1 MKNIL
6 NKLFLLFTILCFII
20 TVIGSIFGII
30 IFYNAKNTSILIKS
44 NNKPIYI
51 YDDKSNLVSTD
62 SLYYEYC
69 SIKEINQNIIN
80 AVISVED
87 NNFYKHNGI
96 YIPRIIN
103 SIYQNIINSSIV
115 SGASTITQQYIK
127 NTYLS
132 NEKTFKRKINE
143 MAYALELEKKYT
155 KDQIMEAYL
164 NTILFGSNI
173 YGIKMASKYYFNKNV
188 NDISINEA
196 AILAGM
202 IQLPNYY
209 NPFNNPSAS
218 NKRKNFVLKRMYEEG
233 FISYDELK
241 NNSNINVIDSVN
253 KGFTNQKI
261 TYLTP
266 YLDYLFRN
274 IPNIDENISSIH
286 TYLDINI
293 QKTLYS
299 IMNNDYKLFNDNDI
313 NCAIIILDNNN
324 YGIKAIAG
332 NRCYN
337 ERVINYASDVLL
349 QPGSTIKPL
358 LDYAPAIE
366 YLNYTPASI
375 IVDEKYNYK
384 NGSQVKN
391 YDNSYLG
398 PITLRKALSDSRN
411 IPAIKLFNEV
421 GYEKCFDF
429 IKKLGIDKKEQIYE
443 ADAIGGS
450 TTGYTLLSLANAYQA
465 FANLGYYKKALAYKK
480 IKYDTKTIDNNIKPI
495 LVMKPTTAFLINSIL
510 HDVFKGSNYDQKNT
524 YLMAKTGQTNY
535 DEKTIEKYN
544 LVPNATKDSL
554 LIAYTKDLTIGVWVG
569 YEKITTGKYLDY
581 YKKNIPRTIMKI
593 IFDNFAKNNQYYD
606 LIEGITK
613 KYITIYDNNAYLA
626 KENGYYE
633 YFLEGTQ
640 PLTYPNYEIKT

>member
-1 MKNIL
+1 MKSIL

-20 TVIGSIFGII
+20 TIIGSIFGVI
-30 IFYNAKNTSILIKS
+30 IFNNASNTSILIKS
-44 NNKPIYI
+44 KNKPIYI
-51 YDDKSNLVSTD
+51 YDNKSNLVSTD

-96 YIPRIIN
+96 YLPRIIN
-103 SIYQNIINSSIV
+103 SIYQNIVNSSIV

-143 MAYALELEKKYT
+143 IAYALELEKKYT

-188 NDISINEA
+188 NDLTVNEA
-196 AILAGM
+196 AVLAGM

-209 NPFNNPSAS
+209 NPFTNPTAS

-233 FISYDELK
+233 YITYNEL
-241 NNSNINVIDSVN
+241 NEYSNINVIDLVD

-266 YLDYLFRN
+266 YIDYLFSN
-274 IPNIDENISSIH
+274 IPNDNDNISSIH
-286 TYLDINI
+286 TYLDIDI

-299 IMNNDYKLFNDNDI
+299 IMNNDYKLFNDDNI
-313 NCAIIILDNNN
+313 NCAIVVLDNYN
-324 YGIKAIAG
+324 YGIKAIVG

-384 NGSQVKN
+384 NGTAVKN

-421 GYEKCFDF
+421 GYEKCFNF
-429 IKKLGIDKKEQIYE
+429 IKKLGIDKTEQIYE

-465 FANLGYYKKALAYKK
+465 FANLGYYKKALPYKT
-480 IKYDTKTIDNNIKPI
+480 INYDTKIINNNSKPT
-495 LVMKPTTAFLINSIL
+495 LVMKPTTAFLINNIL

-535 DEKTIEKYN
+535 DEKTIKKYN
-544 LVPNATKDSL
+544 LPVNATKDSL

-569 YEKITTGKYLDY
+569 YEKITNGKYLDY

-593 IFDNFAKNNQYYD
+593 IFDNFAKMNEYYD
-606 LIEGITK
+606 LIDGITK
-613 KYITIYDNNAYLA
+613 KYITIYDNNVYLA

-640 PLTYPNYEIKT
+640 PLTYPNFDIKT